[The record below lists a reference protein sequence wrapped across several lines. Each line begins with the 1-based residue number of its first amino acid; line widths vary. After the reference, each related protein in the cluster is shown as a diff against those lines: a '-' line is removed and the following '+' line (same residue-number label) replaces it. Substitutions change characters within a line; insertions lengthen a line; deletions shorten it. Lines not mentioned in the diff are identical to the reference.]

1 MTQRPNQKAA
11 HPKSSHRAENA
22 ASNQFKKEEIMKLR
36 IAPAVLVSISML
48 AWLQA
53 PAQDGATLFKTKCA
67 ACHGTEGQG
76 KPPVA
81 PKIAGSTKTEAVLT
95 TGGEPKAPH
104 IKPMSSVTPEQA
116 TALAAFVK
124 ALK

>member
-1 MTQRPNQKAA
+1 
-11 HPKSSHRAENA
+11 
-22 ASNQFKKEEIMKLR
+22 MKLR
-36 IAPAVLVSISML
+36 IAIAVASISMF
-48 AWLQA
+48 ACAQA

-76 KPPVA
+76 KPPMA
-81 PKIAGSTKTEAVLT
+81 PKIAGSDKTVAVLT
-95 TGGEPKAPH
+95 KGGEAKAPH
-104 IKPMSSVTPEQA
+104 IKPMSTITPEQA